1 MRLASSRIGARALIG
16 IGAVVAA
23 GTIVEDEAMLAAGAT
38 TLPGQ
43 ILESGW
49 LWGGRPA
56 RPLSR
61 LDDAKRGLMRTIVGH
76 YCGYA
81 AAYARAQERLQSA
94 SGKV

>member
-1 MRLASSRIGARALIG
+1 
-16 IGAVVAA
+16 
-23 GTIVEDEAMLAAGAT
+23 MLAAGAV

-43 ILESGW
+43 KLESGW

-61 LDDAKRGLMRTIVGH
+61 LDDAKRGVMQSIVGH

-81 AAYARAQERLQSA
+81 DAYARVQKTA
-94 SGKV
+94 SI